1 MENDI
6 GEIKELTIAVKEI
19 AMETKANRE
28 DVNKMNERLEKIKE
42 LLHIENIVSIQNE
55 KVDKRDK
62 LIAQIARLEGIERKQ
77 LARILGM
84 NERTIY
90 RAMKK
95 EVEDK

>member
-1 MENDI
+1 MFLSDEQA
-6 GEIKELTIAVKEI
+6 IK
-19 AMETKANRE
+19 
-28 DVNKMNERLEKIKE
+28 KIKQ
-42 LLHIENIVSIQNE
+42 LLNIENIVSIQNE